1 MSKKDLINL
10 EPVFRLKPQ
19 RTDDDDKNS
28 VEIKFVNYI
37 TPTDKL
43 GDEPIQLDVTEAEK
57 KAFGAN
63 THFMGKFNGYDIT
76 VNAYRNNITGD
87 YLINNKNLP
96 VCSLQFM
103 YTKNIVVGYLFNIF
117 IYFSLDEHK
126 NTHLSTPNSY
136 VGAKAFGNYIL
147 IVDCDKELV
156 NNINE
161 FLTDDKLQEYATEDI
176 ANHITINNLNLTDEE
191 MIEMIQKNI
200 EEKREFYKTLLNGKE
215 VSNFK
220 TIKKFVDEHLIPLY
234 KNPHIGGLIK
244 FAIDVRAKKRV
255 KEYGGFEGEYKIPT
269 KVLKLDD
276 IKNNPDLIDKYLGIE
291 SDSDDN

>member
-19 RTDDDDKNS
+19 RTDDEKNS

-43 GDEPIQLDVTEAEK
+43 GDEPIELDVTEEEK

-76 VNAYRNNITGD
+76 VNAYRNNITGS
-87 YLINNKNLP
+87 YLINNRNLP

-117 IYFSLDEHK
+117 IFFSLDSLK
-126 NTHLSTPNSY
+126 NTHLSTPKSY
-136 VGAKAFGNYIL
+136 VGAKAYGNYVLVI
-147 IVDCDKELV
+147 DCDKELMD
-156 NNINE
+156 NMDNL
-161 FLTDDKLQEYATEDI
+161 LTDEKLQEYSTEDI
-176 ANHITINNLNLTDEE
+176 ANHITLNNLNLTDED
-191 MIEMIQKNI
+191 IVNMIQKDI
-200 EEKREFYKTLLNGKE
+200 EEKREFYKTLLTGKE
-215 VSNFK
+215 VTNFK
-220 TIKKFVDEHLIPLY
+220 TIKKFAEDNLIPLY

-244 FAIDVRAKKRV
+244 FALDVRAKKLI
-255 KEYGGFEGEYKIPT
+255 KEYGGFEGEYKIPS
-269 KVLKLDD
+269 KVLNIND
-276 IKNNPDLIDKYLGIE
+276 IKNNPDLIDKYLGVD
-291 SDSDDN
+291 SDSDEN

>member
-19 RTDDDDKNS
+19 RTSDKEDS

-43 GDEPIQLDVTEAEK
+43 GDEPIQLNVSEAEK

-63 THFMGKFNGYDIT
+63 TYFMGKFNGYDIT
-76 VNAYRNNITGD
+76 VNAYRNNITGG
-87 YLINNKNLP
+87 YMINNKNLP

-117 IYFSLDEHK
+117 IYFIIDNNK
-126 NTHLSTPNSY
+126 NPHLSTPKSY
-136 VGAKAFGNYIL
+136 VGAKAYGKYVLVI
-147 IVDCDKELV
+147 DCDKELMD
-156 NNINE
+156 NINE
-161 FLTDDKLQEYATEDI
+161 FLTDEKLQEYATEDV
-176 ANHITINNLNLTDEE
+176 ANHITLNNLELSDDE

-200 EEKREFYKTLLNGKE
+200 EEKRDFYKTLLNGKE
-215 VSNFK
+215 VTDFK
-220 TIKKFVDEHLIPLY
+220 SIKKFADDHLIPLY
-234 KNPHIGGLIK
+234 TNPHIGGLIK
-244 FAIDVRAKKRV
+244 FALDVRAKKRV

-269 KVLKLDD
+269 KVLKLED
-276 IKNNPDLIDKYLGIE
+276 IKNNPDLVDKYFGVE
-291 SDSDDN
+291 SDSDEN

>member
-19 RTDDDDKNS
+19 RTNDEQNS
-28 VEIKFVNYI
+28 IEIKFVNYI

-43 GDEPIQLDVTEAEK
+43 GDEPIQLNVTEAEK

-117 IYFSLDEHK
+117 REYIY
-126 NTHLSTPNSY
+126 
-136 VGAKAFGNYIL
+136 
-147 IVDCDKELV
+147 
-156 NNINE
+156 
-161 FLTDDKLQEYATEDI
+161 
-176 ANHITINNLNLTDEE
+176 
-191 MIEMIQKNI
+191 
-200 EEKREFYKTLLNGKE
+200 TLKC
-215 VSNFK
+215 
-220 TIKKFVDEHLIPLY
+220 
-234 KNPHIGGLIK
+234 
-244 FAIDVRAKKRV
+244 
-255 KEYGGFEGEYKIPT
+255 
-269 KVLKLDD
+269 
-276 IKNNPDLIDKYLGIE
+276 
-291 SDSDDN
+291 

>member
-19 RTDDDDKNS
+19 RTDDEQDA

-43 GDEPIQLDVTEAEK
+43 GDEPIQLNVTESEK

-117 IYFSLDEHK
+117 IYFSLDSLK
-126 NTHLSTPNSY
+126 NPHLTTPKSY
-136 VGAKAFGNYIL
+136 VGAKAYGNYIL
-147 IVDCDKELV
+147 IVDCDKELMD
-156 NNINE
+156 NINE
-161 FLTDDKLQEYATEDI
+161 FLTDEKLQEYATEDV
-176 ANHITINNLNLTDEE
+176 ANHITQNNIQLSDDEL
-191 MIEMIQKNI
+191 IEMIQKNI
-200 EEKREFYKTLLNGKE
+200 EEKREFYKMLLNGKE
-215 VSNFK
+215 VTNFK
-220 TIKKFVDEHLIPLY
+220 TIKKFTDDYLVPIY
-234 KNPHIGGLIK
+234 NNPHIGGLIK
-244 FAIDVRAKKRV
+244 FALDIRAKKRI
-255 KEYGGFEGEYKIPT
+255 KEYGGFEGEYKIPS
-269 KVLKLDD
+269 KVLKLED
-276 IKNNPDLIDKYLGIE
+276 IKNNPDLIDKYLGVE
-291 SDSDDN
+291 SDSESD